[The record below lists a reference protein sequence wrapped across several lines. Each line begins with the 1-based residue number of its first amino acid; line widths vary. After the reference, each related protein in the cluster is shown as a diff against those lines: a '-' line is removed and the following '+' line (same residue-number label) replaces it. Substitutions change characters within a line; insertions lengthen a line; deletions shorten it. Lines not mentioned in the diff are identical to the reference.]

1 MIFDNNKKI
10 YTIICIIIF
19 TSFYIVLFNEFLKFR
34 NNDTEVEKK
43 YINTST
49 NSEIQSKYI
58 YDEVNN
64 VNNENNQNFD
74 NKQNEKID
82 NTDNNTKV
90 STYSEVNET
99 EAQAIV
105 AERIQRYKDY
115 YLDTIPDYQKVSYN
129 NFIESIKNK
138 ENFQDK
144 NSGWINLK
152 DTNDK
157 LIIGCSTAVWCGYT
171 IKDTEL
177 EKYKYDV
184 IGLGGA
190 FDSDLKIFLENLD
203 KKKYKRIVIFGGV
216 NDVNLRAFTGE
227 KVVDINFAN
236 EIGSLVDEA
245 RNHLENGVTELIFVR
260 VKPMTYGKDSEDI
273 DFIDRFNVCAN
284 QYNDLLTYLIGVKYY
299 DIPFDTSEK
308 YSAGYVHY
316 DEVDVYKKIFDDINE
331 LE

>member
-1 MIFDNNKKI
+1 MMIFDNNKKI

-19 TSFYIVLFNEFLKFR
+19 TSFYFALFNEFLKFI
-34 NNDTEVEKK
+34 NNDSKVENE
-43 YINTST
+43 YINESSNKST
-49 NSEIQSKYI
+49 ISDLNSKYI
-58 YDEVNN
+58 YEDID
-64 VNNENNQNFD
+64 NENYKTTENED
-74 NKQNEKID
+74 KQNID
-82 NTDNNTKV
+82 NNNNSI
-90 STYSEVNET
+90 STYSNVYET
-99 EAQAIV
+99 DEQAIV
-105 AERIQRYKDY
+105 AERIQKYKDY
-115 YLDTIPDYQKVSYN
+115 YLDTMPEFQKISYN

-144 NSGWINLK
+144 DSGWINLK

-190 FDSDLKIFLENLD
+190 FDSDLKTFLENLD
-203 KKKYKRIVIFGGV
+203 KKNYKRIVIFGGV

-227 KVVDINFAN
+227 NVVDINYAN
-236 EIGSLVDEA
+236 EIGNLINEA
-245 RNHLENGVTELIFVR
+245 RNHLENGVTELVFVR
-260 VKPMTYGKDSEDI
+260 VKLMTYGEDSEDI
-273 DFIDRFNVCAN
+273 DFIERFNVCAN

-299 DIPFDTSEK
+299 DIPFDTTDK

-316 DEVDVYKKIFDDINE
+316 DKVDVYKKIFDDINE